1 MNEIRAVFLW
11 SMLMLPGGLS
21 FADENA
27 FFRDSVEPILK
38 KHCFECH
45 SHSAGVM
52 EGDLTLDWQSG
63 WKNGGARGAAIVPGD
78 PNGSLLI
85 KAVLHSDPD
94 LKMPEEKLTE
104 KEIAILVQWVKQGAH
119 DPRTT
124 KPTVDHTNATDWWSL
139 KPLARPTLPG
149 NGKENPIDV
158 FIHARLQSEGLEPSP
173 EADRRTLIR
182 RVMYDLHGLHP
193 TIEETQ
199 AFIADKDPNA
209 YMNLVERLLKS
220 PRYGERWARHWL
232 DTVHYA
238 DTHGFEHDV
247 FRPHAWRYRDY
258 VIDRFNQDIPWAQFI
273 REQLAA
279 DHFYPQSSK
288 LMVALGFL
296 GAGPYDSSAAAT
308 APKSFEYLDRD
319 DLVTQTMGAFTST
332 TANCARCHT
341 HKFDPITQ
349 ADYFALQAVFAGIGK
364 GDVPFD
370 NDQLVAEQRAHWK
383 SIKIAAQQKNADLL
397 LKPENLKLVA
407 EWEQSRGPEP
417 HWLPLEPEVFVSTN
431 GANLKRQ
438 TDASVLSTGPP
449 PDQETIVVTA
459 NTPLSTITA
468 VRLDLLIDDSLPHKG
483 PGRAHNG
490 NLHLSEF
497 ELRAFPPNA
506 GEGRLVPIR
515 QATADFNQAGWT
527 IQHAI
532 DGNLKTAWG
541 IYPSVG
547 VGHYAVFELK
557 NPLSLE
563 PGSRLAVTLKQVH
576 GGAHIIGRFML
587 TVTDAPKLD
596 VIAIPAEVETVL
608 TVPAE
613 QRTPEQQALLAATVL
628 EHRADQELEKLPPK
642 VRVYAAASA
651 SANAPGVAT
660 FPQLREIRIL
670 SRGDLEKP
678 REVVGPGAL
687 TALSPLPG
695 RFDLPPGHAES
706 ARRAAL
712 ADWLA
717 DPRNPLTWRSI
728 ANRVWHYH
736 FGKGLCNTPNDF
748 GRMGGTPSHPELL
761 DWLACELRDHNGS
774 LKHLHR
780 LICNSKTYRQSS
792 VYQPQLV
799 KHDPDNRLLARMSRR
814 RLDAGSF
821 RDAVLQASGKL
832 DFTMGGPGVT
842 YFTQTPGPQAT
853 PVLHYDKFDLDSP
866 GAYRRSIYRVVWRG
880 IPDPLMD
887 VLDFPDLGLLAPVR
901 GFSASPL
908 QSLVLL
914 NNRFVLHQSQK
925 MAERAQKS
933 ADNLPDQIKQIV
945 LWTWL
950 REPTPDELKSMT
962 DLASEHGLA
971 TVCRLVLNSNEFLF
985 VE

>member
-1 MNEIRAVFLW
+1 MKITDTSIILLGWLLLIGSA
-11 SMLMLPGGLS
+11 
-21 FADENA
+21 FADESA
-27 FFRDSVEPILK
+27 FFVKSVEPILK
-38 KHCFECH
+38 QHCYECH
-45 SHSAGVM
+45 SHTAGVM
-52 EGDLTLDWQSG
+52 EGDLTLDWRSG
-63 WKNGGARGAAIVPGD
+63 WKTGGSRGTAVVPGK
-78 PNGSLLI
+78 PESSLLI
-85 KAVLHSDPD
+85 KAVQHSDPD
-94 LKMPEEKLTE
+94 LKMPDQKLSDQ
-104 KEIAILVQWVKQGAH
+104 EIAILTKWVKNGAQ
-119 DPRTT
+119 DPRAA
-124 KPTVDHTNATDWWSL
+124 KPASEAISSTNWWSL
-139 KPLARPTLPG
+139 KPLVRPAVPAG
-149 NGKENPIDV
+149 GNPIDA
-158 FIHARLQSEGLEPSP
+158 FIQARLKHEGLEPSP

-182 RVMYDLHGLHP
+182 RLTVDLHGIQP
-193 TIEETQ
+193 TVEETD
-199 AFIADKDPNA
+199 AFIKEKTPNA
-209 YMNLVERLLKS
+209 YASLVDRLLKS

-232 DTVHYA
+232 DAVHFA
-238 DTHGFEHDV
+238 DSHGFEHDV

-258 VIDRFNQDIPWAQFI
+258 VIDRLNRDTPWPQFI

-279 DHFYPQSSK
+279 DYFFPQSSK
-288 LMVALGFL
+288 LTVALGFL

-319 DLVTQTMGAFTST
+319 DLVTQTMGAFAST

-364 GDVPFD
+364 GDLSFD
-370 NDQLVAEQRAHWK
+370 MDQAVADQRDHWK
-383 SIKIAAQQKNADLL
+383 TIKSAAQQKNADIL
-397 LKPENLKLVA
+397 LKPENLKLVNA
-407 EWEQSRGPEP
+407 WEQSRGPKP

-431 GANLKRQ
+431 GATLKRQ
-438 TDASVLSTGPP
+438 SDASVLSTGPP

-459 NTPLSTITA
+459 GTSLSTVTA
-468 VRLDLLIDDSLPHKG
+468 VRLDLLTDASLPHKG
-483 PGRAHNG
+483 AGRAHNG

-497 ELRAFPPNA
+497 ELRAFSGNA
-506 GEGRLVPIR
+506 AEGQLIPIR
-515 QATADFNQAGWT
+515 QATADFNQEAWT

-541 IYPSVG
+541 IYPKVG
-547 VGHYAVFELK
+547 VGHHAVFELQT
-557 NPLSLE
+557 PLVVE
-563 PGSRLAVTLKQVH
+563 PGARLAVTLKQVH
-576 GGAHIIGRFML
+576 GGAHIIGRFKL
-587 TVTDAPKLD
+587 SLTDAPNLN
-596 VIAIPAEVETVL
+596 VIALPVEVETALALPV
-608 TVPAE
+608 E
-613 QRTPEQQALLAATVL
+613 QRTPEQQTLLAAAVL
-628 EHRADQELEKLPPK
+628 EHHANQELEKLPPK
-642 VRVYAAASA
+642 VQVYAAASA
-651 SANAPGVAT
+651 AANESGKNI
-660 FPQLREIRIL
+660 FPELREIRIL
-670 SRGDLEKP
+670 TRGDLEKP

-695 RFDLPPGHAES
+695 RFDLPSGHTES

-736 FGKGLCNTPNDF
+736 FGKGLCDTPNDF

-792 VYQPQLV
+792 AFQPQLV

-821 RDAVLQASGKL
+821 RDVVLQASGKL
-832 DFTMGGPGVT
+832 DFKMGGPGVA
-842 YFTQTPGPQAT
+842 YFTKTPGPQAT
-853 PVLHYDKFDLDSP
+853 PVLHYDEFDLDSP

-887 VLDFPDLGLLAPVR
+887 ALDFPDLGLLAPVR

-908 QSLVLL
+908 QSLVLF
-914 NNRFVLHQSQK
+914 NNRFVLHHSRK
-925 MAERAQKS
+925 MAERAQQS
-933 ADNLPDQIKQIV
+933 ADTMPDQVKQIV

-950 REPTPDELKSMT
+950 RAPTPAELKSMT
-962 DLASEHGLA
+962 KLADDHGLE

>member
-1 MNEIRAVFLW
+1 MNGLRAVL
-11 SMLMLPGGLS
+11 LLLIVLLPVDLVC
-21 FADENA
+21 ADENA
-27 FFRDSVEPILK
+27 FFRDSVEPLLK

-52 EGDLTLDWQSG
+52 EGELTLDWQSG
-63 WKNGGARGAAIVPGD
+63 WKKGGSRGAAIVPGD
-78 PNGSLLI
+78 PAGSLLI
-85 KAVLHSDPD
+85 KAVRHSDPD
-94 LKMPEEKLTE
+94 LKMPDEKLPE
-104 KEIAILVQWVKQGAH
+104 KEIAILVEWVKKGAH
-119 DPRTT
+119 DPRTA
-124 KPTVDHTNATDWWSL
+124 KPVVDLASATDWWSL
-139 KPLARPTLPG
+139 KPLVRPTVPG
-149 NGKENPIDV
+149 DGTGNPIDA
-158 FIHARLQSEGLEPSP
+158 FIHARLKQEGLTPSP
-173 EADRRTLIR
+173 EADQRTLIR
-182 RVMYDLHGLHP
+182 RLMYDLHGLHP
-193 TIEETQ
+193 TYEEVA
-199 AFIADKDPNA
+199 AFMADQRPNA
-209 YMNLVERLLKS
+209 YENLLERLLKS

-258 VIDRFNQDIPWAQFI
+258 VIDRLNRDIPWAQFI

-279 DHFYPQSSK
+279 DHFFPKSSQ
-288 LMVALGFL
+288 LTVALGFL

-349 ADYFALQAVFAGIGK
+349 ADYFSLQAVFAGIGK
-364 GDVPFD
+364 GDVPYD
-370 NDQLVAEQRAHWK
+370 ADQAVADQRAHWQSVK
-383 SIKIAAQQKNADLL
+383 VAAQQKNAGLL
-397 LKPENLKLVA
+397 LKPDNLKLVA
-407 EWEQSRGPEP
+407 EWEQSRGPKP
-417 HWLPLEPEVFVSTN
+417 HWLTLEPDVFVSTN
-431 GANLKRQ
+431 GATLKRQ
-438 TDASVLSTGPP
+438 PDASVLSTGQP

-459 NTPLSTITA
+459 STTLSTITA
-468 VRLDLLIDDSLPHKG
+468 VRLDLLTDDSLPHKG

-497 ELRAFPPNA
+497 ELRLFLPHAE
-506 GEGRLVPIR
+506 EGQVVPIR

-527 IQHAI
+527 IQHAL
-532 DGNLKTAWG
+532 DGNPKTAWG

-557 NPLSLE
+557 TPLSLE
-563 PGSRLAVTLKQVH
+563 PGSRLAVTLKQIH
-576 GGAHIIGRFML
+576 GGAHIIGRFKL
-587 TVTDAPKLD
+587 TATDAPKLN
-596 VIAIPAEVETVL
+596 VIALPAEVETVL
-608 TVPAE
+608 TVPVE
-613 QRTPEQQALLAATVL
+613 QRTPEQQTLLAATVL

-642 VRVYAAASA
+642 VHVYAAASA
-651 SANAPGVAT
+651 AANAPGTAT

-695 RFDLPPGHAES
+695 RFDLPPGHPES

-717 DPRNPLTWRSI
+717 DPKNPLTWRSI
-728 ANRVWHYH
+728 TNRVWHYH
-736 FGKGLCNTPNDF
+736 FGKGLCDTPNDF

-780 LICNSKTYRQSS
+780 LICNSNTYQQSS
-792 VYQPQLV
+792 AYQPQLV
-799 KHDPDNRLLARMSRR
+799 KLDPENRLLARMSRQ
-814 RLDAGSF
+814 RLDAGTF

-832 DFTMGGPGVT
+832 DFTMGGPGVE
-842 YFTQTPGPQAT
+842 YFTKTPGPQAT

-880 IPDPLMD
+880 IADPLMD
-887 VLDFPDLGLLAPVR
+887 ALDFPDLGLLAPVR

-908 QSLVLL
+908 QSLVLF
-914 NNRFVLHQSQK
+914 NNRFVLHHAQK
-925 MAERAQKS
+925 MAERAEKS
-933 ADNLPDQIKQIV
+933 ADSVSDQVKHIV

-962 DLASEHGLA
+962 KLANEHGLA